1 MAENNVIPPV
11 LPVTEPEL
19 RRTKIDPKGV
29 LQKNLKTFVYLG
41 AALLVIAA
49 ALFSSTAKKTPQASA
64 KGQPPQPTLQ
74 DNTDNNVQDLK
85 NQLKAERDK
94 EAQQQ
99 AEATANSND
108 PALASATPAQRAA
121 AAAYGPT
128 GVAVPCIPNQANP
141 AQPCQQPGY
150 GPAGYGQPANP
161 QPQLSPKQQQAQLIA
176 AKERER
182 ADESRFA
189 SNLVYARTQEPQ
201 QISGQTPAAQ
211 YVPAAQNA
219 QRQEDSS
226 LQAPRAPGDPPEQ
239 AGGYKRPMEANIDS
253 ASGQPY
259 LVYEGSILDTV
270 LMNRL
275 DGDASGPVKVLVSN
289 PLYSHDHQ
297 HVIIPEGTVVLGEA
311 KKIGSA
317 GFGQQRRIAVV
328 FHRLIMPDGYSV
340 DLDQFHGLDQIGE
353 EGLKDKVNNHYF
365 EIFGASIALGVI
377 AGAGEI
383 TEGGGTIS
391 TSGSQAFTTG
401 TAGSISQSANTM
413 SADSFRLL
421 PKESETTSAWTAT
434 KWAETRRGWIFIT
447 SRPTMR
453 EALRPLISLWIDTL
467 VLRLLNEPMP
477 DQKPVWFVIDELA
490 SLQRL
495 PQLHTAI
502 TENRK
507 SQNPVILGFQ
517 GRSQMEA
524 RYGED
529 SEAMLSQ
536 PATKIFLRTTEPRA
550 AKWVPALHLENSRLS
565 SVRKVYRRASS
576 PPPRPSKQ
584 SMKSSAV
591 SAKGKARLSRF

>member
-1 MAENNVIPPV
+1 
-11 LPVTEPEL
+11 
-19 RRTKIDPKGV
+19 V

-49 ALFSSTAKKTPQASA
+49 ALFSSTAKKTPTQQAAA

-99 AEATANSND
+99 APDAANSND

-128 GVAVPCIPNQANP
+128 GVTVPCIPNQANP
-141 AQPCQQPGY
+141 GQPCQQPGY
-150 GPAGYGQPANP
+150 GPTGYGQQANA
-161 QPQLSPKQQQAQLIA
+161 QPQLSPEQQQAQLIA

-189 SNLVYARTQEPQ
+189 SNLVYSRAQEQPQ
-201 QISGQTPAAQ
+201 VSAQKPTAQ
-211 YVPAAQNA
+211 YVPAAQTT
-219 QRQEDSS
+219 QRQDESS
-226 LQAPRAPGDPPEQ
+226 LRAPRDAGDPPEQ
-239 AGGYKRPMEANIDS
+239 AGGYKRPLEANIDS

-259 LVYEGSILDTV
+259 LVYEGSVLDTV

-383 TEGGGTIS
+383 TQGGGTIS

-401 TAGSISQSANTM
+401 TAGSISQSANTILDRFM
-413 SADSFRLL
+413 QIPPTITIREGHRVKIYFTQDMLL
-421 PKESETTSAWTAT
+421 PAYSNHT
-434 KWAETRRGWIFIT
+434 I
-447 SRPTMR
+447 
-453 EALRPLISLWIDTL
+453 
-467 VLRLLNEPMP
+467 
-477 DQKPVWFVIDELA
+477 
-490 SLQRL
+490 
-495 PQLHTAI
+495 PQT
-502 TENRK
+502 
-507 SQNPVILGFQ
+507 F
-517 GRSQMEA
+517 
-524 RYGED
+524 
-529 SEAMLSQ
+529 
-536 PATKIFLRTTEPRA
+536 
-550 AKWVPALHLENSRLS
+550 
-565 SVRKVYRRASS
+565 
-576 PPPRPSKQ
+576 
-584 SMKSSAV
+584 
-591 SAKGKARLSRF
+591 